1 MQRPSASFTGG
12 YAGVLMNNIDLLLAL
27 ILAISLL
34 STGCMDAGNEDTVN
48 ASWNLSPDGSIG
60 FSVPECAVKER
71 ILEEERNL
79 TSTDLIFKGFAG
91 DVHAIL
97 ISPKNP
103 AAFLIWAPGAN
114 NPAAGYAEYM
124 HYYPEHGIGVLIMD
138 VRGNGGATPGYPM
151 NIEKDAGLFMQG
163 AWPEFYLIAVDMIAG
178 REYLQKMY
186 PDIPI
191 YAVGDS
197 NGGRYAALAAASDPD
212 FAGYIGISTSGF
224 HHMGEEYTSPVR
236 EFLLSIDPD
245 VQVARIVPRPVV
257 LFHAPDDP
265 VIPFTEGETLAASAG
280 KEAMFIPFN
289 GTHGVNREVDDR
301 IITLVLPS

>member
-1 MQRPSASFTGG
+1 
-12 YAGVLMNNIDLLLAL
+12 MNNSYLFLVL
-27 ILAISLL
+27 ILALSLL
-34 STGCMDAGNEDTVN
+34 TAGCMDASNEEKVI

-60 FSVPECAVKER
+60 FSVPETVIEER
-71 ILEEERNL
+71 VLEEGRNL
-79 TSTDLIFKGFAG
+79 ISTDLIFKGFAG

-97 ISPKNP
+97 VSPKNP
-103 AAFLIWAPGAN
+103 AAFLVWAPGAN

-163 AWPEFYLIAVDMIAG
+163 AWPEFYLIAADMISAK
-178 REYLQKMY
+178 EYLKKIY

-197 NGGRYAALAAASDPD
+197 NGGRYAALAAGSDPD

-224 HHMGEEYTSPVR
+224 HHIGEEYTSPIR
-236 EFLLSIDPD
+236 EFLMSIDPD
-245 VQVARIVPRPVV
+245 VQVARIAPRPVI

-265 VIPFTEGETLAASAG
+265 VIAFTEGENLAVSAG
-280 KEAMFIPFN
+280 KEAIFIPFN
-289 GTHGVNREVDDR
+289 GTHGVNREVDER
-301 IITLVLPS
+301 IIALVSPS